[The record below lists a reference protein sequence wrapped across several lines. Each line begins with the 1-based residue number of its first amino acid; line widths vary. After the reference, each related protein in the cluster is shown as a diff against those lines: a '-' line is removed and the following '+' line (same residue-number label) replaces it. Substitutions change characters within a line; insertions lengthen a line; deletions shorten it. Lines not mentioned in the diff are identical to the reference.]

1 MEVFAPSRSERTQ
14 LVWIITRPAFAKAL
28 VDGLVAAPIG
38 VQRGLIVVCFAQ
50 VAVCVGRHLLGSV
63 LVVHS
68 N

>member
-1 MEVFAPSRSERTQ
+1 M
-14 LVWIITRPAFAKAL
+14 LVDGVTRPAVAEAL

-50 VAVCVGRHLLGSV
+50 VAVCVGRHLLGSF